1 MKLTRLTKLAM
12 TGAIALTFGLSA
24 PSANAQTT
32 ENVTASAT
40 VQNGFTVAEVNGLL
54 FGTVGFFLD
63 GTNNVEYAL
72 ATDDSAVFTP
82 AGGTSNMASI
92 VGGQA
97 AELTVQGPIATDI
110 NMVIPSATIV
120 QPTDGTTAFILDS
133 FTYDDQAAAPNAG
146 VVAFDT
152 PVTVTLDAAN
162 TDENVLIG
170 ASLTADGTLTYADG
184 TYNGTFD
191 VTFQY

>member
-1 MKLTRLTKLAM
+1 
-12 TGAIALTFGLSA
+12 
-24 PSANAQTT
+24 
-32 ENVTASAT
+32 
-40 VQNGFTVAEVNGLL
+40 
-54 FGTVGFFLD
+54 
-63 GTNNVEYAL
+63 
-72 ATDDSAVFTP
+72 
-82 AGGTSNMASI
+82 
-92 VGGQA
+92 
-97 AELTVQGPIATDI
+97 
-110 NMVIPSATIV
+110 VIPSATIV

-191 VTFQY
+191 AIYKI